1 MAHDF
6 AKQRSSEKSAAP
18 RRKHAVSATRLNES
32 PGSHW
37 PWFFTG
43 LLTGLFLAFV
53 GYLGLLRPPTP
64 PAGAAMELAGS
75 EEEDDGGPRFDFY
88 DYLPEAEVQ
97 VDVIPVDV
105 VREEPEFPAEAEDI
119 RYQLQAGSFQARA
132 DADKRRADI
141 ILMNLDARVEPG
153 TVAGKTM
160 YRVKVGPFDNRQ
172 AAEVA
177 RDVLAENNV
186 DSIPLRMR

>member
-6 AKQRSSEKSAAP
+6 AKQRSSEKSPAP
-18 RRKHAVSATRLNES
+18 RRKHAASATRLNES

-53 GYLGLLRPPTP
+53 GYLGLLRPPP
-64 PAGAAMELAGS
+64 QPAGIELAES
-75 EEEDDGGPRFDFY
+75 EEAGDAGPRFDFY
-88 DYLPEAEVQ
+88 DYLREAEVQ

-105 VREEPEFPAEAEDI
+105 VQEEPALPAAADDT

-160 YRVKVGPFDNRQ
+160 YRVKVGPFETRQ

-177 RDVLAENNV
+177 RDALAENNV
-186 DSIPLRMR
+186 DSIPMILR